1 MFVQEFIGFKESFFF
16 FFFFLFY
23 KIFLDLAAWGLG
35 CGIPGLHCVVQDLS
49 LCRMDSLVRHVGSGV
64 VHGLSC
70 SKACGILV
78 P

>member
-16 FFFFLFY
+16 FFFLFY
-23 KIFLDLAAWGLG
+23 KIFLYLAAWGLG

-49 LCRMDSLVRHVGSGV
+49 LCRMDSLVWHVGSGV

-70 SKACGILV
+70 SKACGIFV